1 MKTFQVLSFL
11 TFLLLLSCATSS
23 VEDFVVGDNFI
34 KDRTGIVMI
43 DTLTLTTS
51 TVKYDSVI
59 SNSSG
64 RLLVGT
70 NYNEFSGYKSSNS
83 FFQMEF
89 SDAITDTEFVYD
101 SLCLVLNYDKYYFGD
116 TTVNQTISI
125 HRLSEEMELDST
137 TNYLYTTSNFSYD
150 ANPIGTLTFK
160 PQPNSNEEISIRLSD
175 KLGARFTKM
184 IQDEND
190 SLTTQSLFLEVF
202 NGLVI
207 QSEQNVKGAAIG
219 FGTTTASSSESSG
232 ETVAT
237 EGNSPEF
244 RLYYHLSPNP
254 DDKSDLYYTFSFISS
269 GIYFNQISGN
279 PEGSLTEGISESGN
293 ELSSK
298 LTGNAVVVQSGIQF
312 FAKLN
317 IPHVDN
323 LLWMGENSAF
333 VSATLRLFPEK
344 GTYSN
349 SADLP
354 DSLYIYTA
362 DRKNQV
368 TGQVFAPGSTSEYVY
383 VTKTIVKEVE
393 ETVYYEVDLSTFVA
407 NELSEDLVTTRS
419 IMIGYNST
427 VAKKTADHV
436 IFGGSNSGKYKPVMN
451 VYYYHN

>member
-11 TFLLLLSCATSS
+11 TSLFLLSCSVSS
-23 VEDFVVGDNFI
+23 LEDFVVGDNFI
-34 KDRTGIVMI
+34 KDRTGVVMI

-51 TVKYDSVI
+51 TVKFDSVI

-64 RLLVGT
+64 RLLVGS
-70 NYNEFSGYKSSNS
+70 NYNEFTGYKRSNS

-89 SDAITDTEFVYD
+89 SDAVTNTNFVFD
-101 SLCLVLNYDKYYFGD
+101 SLCLILNYDKYYFGD
-116 TTVNQTISI
+116 TTVTQTISI
-125 HRLSEEMELDST
+125 HRLREEMELNST
-137 TNYLYTTSNFSYD
+137 TNYLYSTSNFTYD

-160 PQPNSNEEISIRLSD
+160 PRPNSNKEISIHLSD

-190 SLTTQSLFLEVF
+190 SLTSQTLFLKVF

-207 QSEQNVKGAAIG
+207 QSEQNIKGAVIG
-219 FGTTTASSSESSG
+219 FGTTTASSSEVSG
-232 ETVAT
+232 ETVTTAA
-237 EGNSPEF
+237 NCPEF

-254 DDKSDLYYTFSFISS
+254 DDLSDLYYTFSFISS

-279 PEGSLTEGISESGN
+279 SAGSLTEAISASGN
-293 ELSSK
+293 ELNSK
-298 LTGNAVVVQSGIQF
+298 LTGNAMVVQSGIQH
-312 FAKLN
+312 FAKLK
-317 IPHVDN
+317 IPYVDN

-333 VSATLRLFPEK
+333 VGATLKLYPEK
-344 GTYSN
+344 GTYKN

-354 DSLYIYTA
+354 DSLYIYTS

-368 TGQVFAPGSTSEYVY
+368 TGQVLAPGSTSSYVY
-383 VTKTIVKEVE
+383 VTKTIVEEVE
-393 ETVYYEVDLSTFVA
+393 ETVYYEADLSTFVA
-407 NELSEDLVTTRS
+407 NELSEELETNRS
-419 IMIGYNST
+419 LMIGYNSS

-436 IFGGSNSGKYKPVMN
+436 IFGGSNSGKYKPVLH